1 MSVLSRPQGTPDRVW
16 SLISGLNAANFD
28 VTPDDF
34 LGLLNPGYNRAGV
47 TEIANANLARDATGV
62 ATALGLVERE
72 NSLVRLKVDGI
83 KTLDD
88 FRNIVH
94 GLLLAT
100 QEGTPDA
107 VILDAYAWFV
117 AESHK
122 RQELDWI
129 LGLSADALVDMM
141 SVGLVGE
148 DEDGSRPMNTT
159 KLPALRRWL
168 EFIGLGVFL
177 PIGKQTPFYP
187 SAAKRISVE
196 LGLNMTSVST
206 PMTGVEFL
214 ELLAKRC
221 PYLDHGQLFQHACER
236 IGYTAKPRQLSAITT
251 VSLRE
256 MEAERLIEFNL
267 VGDSSDAISFVHDPS
282 FKTNSFNQVKLL
294 GGKS

>member
-16 SLISGLNAANFD
+16 SLISGLKSAEFD
-28 VTPDDF
+28 LTPDDF

-47 TEIANANLARDATGV
+47 TEIAKTNLARDATGV
-62 ATALGLVERE
+62 ANALGLVERE
-72 NSLVRLKVDGI
+72 NSLVCLRVADI
-83 KTLDD
+83 ETLDD
-88 FRNIVH
+88 MRDAVH
-94 GLLLAT
+94 RSLLT
-100 QEGTPDA
+100 CQEGTPDA
-107 VILDAYAWFV
+107 VILDAYSWLV
-117 AESHK
+117 AESHRRK
-122 RQELDWI
+122 ELDWI
-129 LGLSADALVDMM
+129 LATPADALVDMM
-141 SVGLVGE
+141 SAGLIGE

-196 LGLNMTSVST
+196 LQREMNSVSN
-206 PMTGVEFL
+206 PMTGIEFL
-214 ELLAKRC
+214 DLLSTLC
-221 PYLDHGQLFQHACER
+221 PYLDQGILFRRACER
-236 IGYTAKPRQLSAITT
+236 IGYTANPRQLSAIAT

-256 MEAERLIEFNL
+256 IEAQGLIEFNL

-282 FKTNSFNQVKLL
+282 FKTNSFNQVKLI